1 MTEFGSDG
9 SKKMKT
15 TFSRLQFIFLTAF
28 ALVLMGAAALAQT
41 ATTAPPTPIRSPPLP
56 AQAVAPEKTQPRRRP
71 MRVTSTPPAKVT
83 VIPDQRAVA
92 PQVVTIVHRLS
103 GIKMLRFL
111 LRQSGEAGTV
121 AMIDPLSMTSD
132 AHASIIAG
140 WAIDDK
146 TITARLPQA
155 AAEIEFSQHPLFPA
169 ELSAVFPDANPR
181 RAATAPRPQPDLT
194 VITRDGQRLV
204 ARYVGLDGMTGL
216 SVLQVVGM
224 TAPATTAVT
233 PKTVTVGQTI
243 QVFAPE
249 RTSPNEATPGIIYV
263 RVGETEAKVS
273 ALARLSSG
281 KLQRLTVR
289 AAKFSPEVVG
299 GIACDAS
306 GNTLGIVEAIEGNNA
321 SLVPAEAARDAARR
335 VLERQAS
342 VPKPLLG
349 IRGEPVE
356 FSPRNL
362 FVANGWRE
370 DQLTKFFADQEG
382 ILLLQVMPGTPAA
395 RAGLRRGDVI
405 MKVNND
411 AVKSAEDF
419 SAFLGDVGSGEQ
431 VKFTVMRPDT
441 VGPFAIS
448 VKLGAAFDQP
458 FNWQFEMPRVSTAQV
473 GLESV
478 GIETVPFSARAASQ
492 MAAKSGLLVVA
503 IQPQTSAARSGLRE
517 GDLIE
522 SIDGRAVG
530 TGVMAFAFEFSRQQK
545 HVLSV
550 VRNREK
556 SQVELEPGN

>member
-9 SKKMKT
+9 SNKMKSML
-15 TFSRLQFIFLTAF
+15 SRFQFVFVTALALFL
-28 ALVLMGAAALAQT
+28 LAASALAQT
-41 ATTAPPTPIRSPPLP
+41 ATTAPPTPIPSAP
-56 AQAVAPEKTQPRRRP
+56 VPEKIQPRRRP
-71 MRVTSTPPAKVT
+71 MRGVSTPPAKVT

-121 AMIDPLSMTSD
+121 AMIDPLSITSD

-155 AAEIEFSQHPLFPA
+155 AAEIEFSQHPLIPG
-169 ELSAVFPDANPR
+169 EVLGIFPDASPR
-181 RAATAPRPQPDLT
+181 RAATAPRAQPDLT
-194 VITRDGQRLV
+194 VITRDGQRLA
-204 ARYVGLDGMTGL
+204 ARYVGLDGVTGL

-224 TAPATTAVT
+224 TPAPTATAMT
-233 PKTVTVGQTI
+233 PQAASVGQTI

-249 RTSPNEATPGIIYV
+249 RTSPSEATPGIIYV
-263 RVGETEAKVS
+263 RVGETEANVS
-273 ALARLSSG
+273 ALTRLSSG
-281 KLQRLTVR
+281 KLQRLMLR
-289 AAKFSPEVVG
+289 SAKFSPEVIG
-299 GIACDAS
+299 GVACDAS
-306 GNTLGIVEAIEGNNA
+306 GNTLGIVEAIEGNSA

-356 FSPRNL
+356 FSPRNV

-370 DQLTKFFADQEG
+370 DQLTKLFADQEG
-382 ILLLQVMPGTPAA
+382 IFVLQVMPGTPAA
-395 RAGLRRGDVI
+395 LAELRRGDVI

-411 AVKSAEDF
+411 TVKSAEDF
-419 SAFLGDVGSGEQ
+419 SAFLGDAGSGEQ
-431 VKFTVMRPDT
+431 VKFTVMRPDA

-448 VKLGAAFDQP
+448 VKLGAALDQP
-458 FNWQFEMPRVSTAQV
+458 FNWQLEMPRVSTAQI

-478 GIETVPFSARAASQ
+478 GIETVPLSARAASQ
-492 MAAKSGLLVVA
+492 MAAKNGLLVVA
-503 IQPQTSAARSGLRE
+503 IQPLTAAARSGLRE

-530 TGVMAFAFEFSRQQK
+530 AGAMAFAFEFSRQKK

-556 SQVELEPGN
+556 SRVELESSN

>member
-9 SKKMKT
+9 SKKMNT
-15 TFSRLQFIFLTAF
+15 RFSRLQFMFMTVV
-28 ALVLMGAAALAQT
+28 ALVMMAAAAFSQT
-41 ATTAPPTPIRSPPLP
+41 ATTAPPTPVPSPPGP
-56 AQAVAPEKTQPRRRP
+56 ALLEKIQPRRRP
-71 MRVTSTPPAKVT
+71 VRVAPAPPAKVT
-83 VIPDQRAVA
+83 VIPDPRSVA

-121 AMIDPLSMTSD
+121 AMMDPLSMTSD

-169 ELSAVFPDANPR
+169 EVPGMFPDATP
-181 RAATAPRPQPDLT
+181 RAATAPNAQPDLT
-194 VITRDGQRLV
+194 VITRDGQRLA
-204 ARYVGLDGMTGL
+204 ARYVGLDGVTGL

-224 TAPATTAVT
+224 TAPATTAVA
-233 PKTVTVGQTI
+233 PQAARVGQAI

-249 RTSPNEATPGIIYV
+249 RTSPNEPTPGIIYV
-263 RVGETEAKVS
+263 RVGETEANVS
-273 ALARLSSG
+273 ALTRLSSG
-281 KLQRLTVR
+281 KLQRLKIR

-299 GIACDAS
+299 GVACDAS
-306 GNTLGIVEAIEGNNA
+306 GNTMGIVEAIEGNIA
-321 SLVPAEAARDAARR
+321 SLVPAESAREAARR

-342 VPKPLLG
+342 VPRPLLG

-356 FSPRNL
+356 FSPRNV

-370 DQLTKFFADQEG
+370 DQLTRFFEDQEG

-395 RAGLRRGDVI
+395 RAELRRGDVI

-411 AVKSAEDF
+411 SVKSAEDF
-419 SAFLGDVGSGEQ
+419 SALLGDVGSGEQ
-431 VKFTVMRPDT
+431 VKFTVMRPDA

-458 FNWQFEMPRVSTAQV
+458 FNWQFEMPRVNTAQV

-478 GIETVPFSARAASQ
+478 GIETVPFSARAALQ

-503 IQPQTSAARSGLRE
+503 IQPQTPAARSGLRE

-522 SIDGRAVG
+522 AIDGRAVA
-530 TGVMAFAFEFSRQQK
+530 TGVMPFAFEFSREKK

-556 SQVELEPGN
+556 SQVALEASN

>member
-1 MTEFGSDG
+1 
-9 SKKMKT
+9 MKT
-15 TFSRLQFIFLTAF
+15 MLSRLQFMFMTVLL
-28 ALVLMGAAALAQT
+28 LVLLGAAALAQT
-41 ATTAPPTPIRSPPLP
+41 ATTAPPATPIQSPPVP
-56 AQAVAPEKTQPRRRP
+56 AQAVAPEKIQPRRKT
-71 MRVTSTPPAKVT
+71 MRVASAPPAKVT
-83 VIPDQRAVA
+83 VIPDQRPVA

-111 LRQSGEAGTV
+111 LRQAGEAGTV
-121 AMIDPLSMTSD
+121 SMIDPLSMTSD

-155 AAEIEFSQHPLFPA
+155 AAEIEFSQRMLFPA
-169 ELSAVFPDANPR
+169 EVPGAFPDAIPR
-181 RAATAPRPQPDLT
+181 RASAAPRAQPDLT

-204 ARYVGLDGMTGL
+204 ARYVGLDGVTGL

-224 TAPATTAVT
+224 TAPATTAAA
-233 PKTVTVGQTI
+233 PQAATVGQTI
-243 QVFAPE
+243 QVFAPA
-249 RTSPNEATPGIIYV
+249 RTSPNEPTPGVIYV

-281 KLQRLTVR
+281 KLQRLTLR

-299 GIACDAS
+299 GVACDAS

-321 SLVPAEAARDAARR
+321 SLVPADAARDAARR

-356 FSPRNL
+356 FSSRNV

-370 DQLTKFFADQEG
+370 DQFAKLFAGQEG

-395 RAGLRRGDVI
+395 LAELRRGDVI

-431 VKFTVMRPDT
+431 VKFTVMRPD
-441 VGPFAIS
+441 VADPFAIS
-448 VKLGAAFDQP
+448 AKLGAAFDQP
-458 FNWQFEMPRVSTAQV
+458 FNLQFELPRVSTAQM

-478 GIETVPFSARAASQ
+478 GIETVPLSARAASQ

-503 IQPQTSAARSGLRE
+503 IQPQTAAARSGLRE

-530 TGVMAFAFEFSRQQK
+530 IGPMPFAFEFSRQQK

-556 SQVELEPGN
+556 SQVELEASN

>member
-1 MTEFGSDG
+1 
-9 SKKMKT
+9 
-15 TFSRLQFIFLTAF
+15 
-28 ALVLMGAAALAQT
+28 
-41 ATTAPPTPIRSPPLP
+41 
-56 AQAVAPEKTQPRRRP
+56 
-71 MRVTSTPPAKVT
+71 MRVASAPPAKVT
-83 VIPDQRAVA
+83 VIPDQQPVA

-103 GIKMLRFL
+103 GMKMLRFL

-155 AAEIEFSQHPLFPA
+155 AAEIEFLQPPSFPA
-169 ELSAVFPDANPR
+169 EFSGVFPDANSR
-181 RAATAPRPQPDLT
+181 RASTAPRPQPDLT
-194 VITRDGQRLV
+194 VITRDGRRL
-204 ARYVGLDGMTGL
+204 AAHYVGLDGMTGL
-216 SVLQVVGM
+216 SVLQVVGL
-224 TAPATTAVT
+224 APPSSAAVID
-233 PKTVTVGQTI
+233 KSVTVGQTI

-249 RTSPNEATPGIIYV
+249 RTSPGEATPGIIYV

-273 ALARLSSG
+273 GLARLSSG
-281 KLQRLTVR
+281 KLRRLTAH
-289 AAKFSPEVVG
+289 AAKLSPVVVG
-299 GIACDAS
+299 GVACDAS

-321 SLVPAEAARDAARR
+321 SIVPAEAVRDAAHR

-342 VPKPLLG
+342 VPRPLLG
-349 IRGEPVE
+349 IRGEAVE

-370 DQLTKFFADQEG
+370 DQLAKLVGDQQG

-395 RAGLRRGDVI
+395 LAELRRGDVI
-405 MKVNND
+405 KKVNGD

-419 SAFLGDVGSGEQ
+419 SALLGDVGSGEQ
-431 VKFTVMRPDT
+431 VKFTVLRPDT

-458 FNWQFEMPRVSTAQV
+458 FNWKFEMPRLNTAQV

-478 GIETVPFSARAASQ
+478 GVESVPVSARAASQ
-492 MAAKSGLLVVA
+492 MAAKSGLLVMAV
-503 IQPQTSAARSGLRE
+503 QPGSVAARSGLRE

-530 TGVMAFAFEFSRQQK
+530 GGATAFAFEFSRQKK

-556 SQVELEPGN
+556 SQVELEASN

>member
-1 MTEFGSDG
+1 
-9 SKKMKT
+9 MKT
-15 TFSRLQFIFLTAF
+15 MLSRLQFMFMTAL
-28 ALVLMGAAALAQT
+28 ALVLLGSAALAQT
-41 ATTAPPTPIRSPPLP
+41 ATTAPATPIQSPTVPP
-56 AQAVAPEKTQPRRRP
+56 QTVAPEKIQPRRRP
-71 MRVTSTPPAKVT
+71 MRVASAPPAKVT
-83 VIPDQRAVA
+83 VIPDQRPVA

-111 LRQSGEAGTV
+111 LRQPGEAGTV
-121 AMIDPLSMTSD
+121 SMIDPLSMSSD

-155 AAEIEFSQHPLFPA
+155 VAEIEFSQRLFFPA
-169 ELSAVFPDANPR
+169 EVPGMFPDANPR
-181 RAATAPRPQPDLT
+181 RAAAAPRAQPDLT
-194 VITRDGQRLV
+194 VITRDGQRLT
-204 ARYVGLDGMTGL
+204 ARYVGLDGVTGL

-233 PKTVTVGQTI
+233 PQAATVGQTI
-243 QVFAPE
+243 QLFAPE
-249 RTSPNEATPGIIYV
+249 RTSPNEATPGVIYV

-273 ALARLSSG
+273 GLARLSSG

-370 DQLTKFFADQEG
+370 DQLTKLFADQEG

-395 RAGLRRGDVI
+395 RADLRRGDVI

-411 AVKSAEDF
+411 TVKSAEDF
-419 SAFLGDVGSGEQ
+419 SAFLGDAGSGEQ
-431 VKFTVMRPDT
+431 VKFTVMRSDT

-503 IQPQTSAARSGLRE
+503 IQPQTAAARSGLRE

-522 SIDGRAVG
+522 SIDGRPVG
-530 TGVMAFAFEFSRQQK
+530 IGPMPFAFEFSRQKK

-556 SQVELEPGN
+556 SQVELEASN

>member
-15 TFSRLQFIFLTAF
+15 MFSRIRFMFMTALAF
-28 ALVLMGAAALAQT
+28 VLLGAAAMAQT
-41 ATTAPPTPIRSPPLP
+41 ATTAPPTPIQSQPVP
-56 AQAVAPEKTQPRRRP
+56 AQAVVPEKIQPRRRP
-71 MRVTSTPPAKVT
+71 MRVASVPPAKVT

-111 LRQSGEAGTV
+111 LKQSGEAGTV
-121 AMIDPLSMTSD
+121 SMIDPLSMTSD

-140 WAIDDK
+140 WAIDEK

-155 AAEIEFSQHPLFPA
+155 AAEIEFSQRPLFLA
-169 ELSAVFPDANPR
+169 EVPGMFPDASLR
-181 RAATAPRPQPDLT
+181 RAATAPRAQPDLT

-204 ARYVGLDGMTGL
+204 ARYVGLDGVTGL

-224 TAPATTAVT
+224 TAPATTGVT
-233 PKTVTVGQTI
+233 PQTVTVGQAI

-263 RVGETEAKVS
+263 RVGETEANVS

-281 KLQRLTVR
+281 KLQRLMVR

-299 GIACDAS
+299 GVACDAS
-306 GNTLGIVEAIEGNNA
+306 GNTLGIVEAIDGNIA

-356 FSPRNL
+356 FSTRNL

-370 DQLTKFFADQEG
+370 DQWAKLFADQAG

-395 RAGLRRGDVI
+395 LAELRRGDVI

-411 AVKSAEDF
+411 TVKSAEDF

-431 VKFTVMRPDT
+431 VKFTVVRPDT
-441 VGPFAIS
+441 ANPFAIS
-448 VKLGAAFDQP
+448 VKLGAEFDQP

-503 IQPQTSAARSGLRE
+503 IQPQTAAARSSLRE

-530 TGVMAFAFEFSRQQK
+530 TGAMAFAFEFSRQKK

-556 SQVELEPGN
+556 SRVELEASN

>member
-1 MTEFGSDG
+1 MTAFGSDG
-9 SKKMKT
+9 SKKVKT
-15 TFSRLQFIFLTAF
+15 MFSRLQFALMTAV
-28 ALVLMGAAALAQT
+28 ALLLLGASALAQT
-41 ATTAPPTPIRSPPLP
+41 ATTASPTPAQSPPGP
-56 AQAVAPEKTQPRRRP
+56 ALLEKIQPRRRST
-71 MRVTSTPPAKVT
+71 RVASAPPAKVT
-83 VIPDQRAVA
+83 VIPDQRTVA

-121 AMIDPLSMTSD
+121 SMIDPLSITSD

-155 AAEIEFSQHPLFPA
+155 AAEIEFSRRPLFPA
-169 ELSAVFPDANPR
+169 EVPGMFPEAISR
-181 RAATAPRPQPDLT
+181 RAATVPRAQPDLT
-194 VITRDGQRLV
+194 VITRDGQRLA
-204 ARYVGLDGMTGL
+204 ARYVGLDGLTGL

-224 TAPATTAVT
+224 TAPATTVT
-233 PKTVTVGQTI
+233 PQAATVGQTI

-263 RVGETEAKVS
+263 RVGETEANVS
-273 ALARLSSG
+273 ALSRLSSG
-281 KLQRLTVR
+281 KLQRLMVR

-342 VPKPLLG
+342 VPRPLLG

-356 FSPRNL
+356 FSTRNL

-370 DQLTKFFADQEG
+370 DQLTRLFAEQEG

-395 RAGLRRGDVI
+395 QAELRRGDVI

-419 SAFLGDVGSGEQ
+419 SALLGDVGSGEQ
-431 VKFTVMRPDT
+431 VKFTVMRPD
-441 VGPFAIS
+441 VAGPFAIS
-448 VKLGAAFDQP
+448 AKLGAAFDQP
-458 FNWQFEMPRVSTAQV
+458 FNWQFELPRVSTAQV

-478 GIETVPFSARAASQ
+478 GIETVPLSARAASQ

-503 IQPQTSAARSGLRE
+503 IQPLTAAARSDLRE

-530 TGVMAFAFEFSRQQK
+530 AGAMAFAFEFSREKK

-556 SQVELEPGN
+556 SQVELEASN

>member
-1 MTEFGSDG
+1 MNT
-9 SKKMKT
+9 M
-15 TFSRLQFIFLTAF
+15 FSRLQFMFMMAIAF
-28 ALVLMGAAALAQT
+28 VLLGAAALAQT
-41 ATTAPPTPIRSPPLP
+41 ATTAPSTTVQSPPVP
-56 AQAVAPEKTQPRRRP
+56 ARAAPEKIQRRKSA
-71 MRVTSTPPAKVT
+71 RVASAPPAKVT
-83 VIPDQRAVA
+83 VIPDQRPVA

-111 LRQSGEAGTV
+111 LRQQGEAGTV
-121 AMIDPLSMTSD
+121 SMIDPLSMTSD

-155 AAEIEFSQHPLFPA
+155 AAEIEFSQRMLFPSEA
-169 ELSAVFPDANPR
+169 GVAFPDAMPR
-181 RAATAPRPQPDLT
+181 RASTAPRAQPDLT
-194 VITRDGQRLV
+194 VITRDGQRLT
-204 ARYVGLDGMTGL
+204 ARYVGLDGVTGL

-224 TAPATTAVT
+224 TAPAATGAA
-233 PKTVTVGQTI
+233 PQTVAVGQTI
-243 QVFAPE
+243 QLFAPE

-263 RVGETEAKVS
+263 RVGETDAKVS

-281 KLQRLTVR
+281 KLLRLTLR

-299 GIACDAS
+299 GVACDAS

-356 FSPRNL
+356 FSTRNV
-362 FVANGWRE
+362 FMANGWRE
-370 DQLTKFFADQEG
+370 DQFTKLFADQEG

-395 RAGLRRGDVI
+395 RAELRRGDVI

-411 AVKSAEDF
+411 TVKSAEDF

-431 VKFTVMRPDT
+431 VKFTVLRPD
-441 VGPFAIS
+441 VDGPFAIS
-448 VKLGAAFDQP
+448 AKLGVAFDQP
-458 FNWQFEMPRVSTAQV
+458 FDWQFELPRAKTARG
-473 GLESV
+473 GLESM
-478 GIETVPFSARAASQ
+478 GIETVPLSARAASQ
-492 MAAKSGLLVVA
+492 MAGKSGLLVVS
-503 IQPQTSAARSGLRE
+503 IQPLTAAARSGLRE

-522 SIDGRAVG
+522 SIDGHEVG
-530 TGVMAFAFEFSRQQK
+530 IGPMPFAFEFSRQQK
-545 HVLSV
+545 HVLTV

-556 SQVELEPGN
+556 SQVELEASN

>member
-1 MTEFGSDG
+1 
-9 SKKMKT
+9 MKT
-15 TFSRLQFIFLTAF
+15 IVSRLQFTFMTALT
-28 ALVLMGAAALAQT
+28 LVLLGTAALAQT
-41 ATTAPPTPIRSPPLP
+41 AASAPPTPIQSPPVP
-56 AQAVAPEKTQPRRRP
+56 ARAVVPEKIQPRRRP
-71 MRVTSTPPAKVT
+71 MVASTPPAKVT
-83 VIPDQRAVA
+83 VIPDQQPVA

-111 LRQSGEAGTV
+111 LRQAGEAGTV

-132 AHASIIAG
+132 AHASIVAG
-140 WAIDDK
+140 WAIDEK

-155 AAEIEFSQHPLFPA
+155 AAEIDFFQAPLLPA
-169 ELSAVFPDANPR
+169 ELSGMFPDANSRSASTVPR
-181 RAATAPRPQPDLT
+181 AQPDLT
-194 VITRDGQRLV
+194 VITRDGRRLA

-224 TAPATTAVT
+224 VAPSPAAVA
-233 PKTVTVGQTI
+233 PKSVTMGQTI

-249 RTSPNEATPGIIYV
+249 RTSPSEATPGIIYV

-273 ALARLSSG
+273 GLARLSSG
-281 KLQRLTVR
+281 KLQRLTVH
-289 AAKFSPEVVG
+289 AVKLSPVVVG
-299 GIACDAS
+299 GVACDAS

-321 SLVPAEAARDAARR
+321 SLVPAEAVRDAARR

-342 VPKPLLG
+342 VPRPLLG

-356 FSPRNL
+356 FSPRTL

-370 DQLTKFFADQEG
+370 DQLTKLVGDQEG

-395 RAGLRRGDVI
+395 FAELRRGDVI

-419 SAFLGDVGSGEQ
+419 SALLGDAGSGEQ
-431 VKFTVMRPDT
+431 VKFTVLRPDA

-458 FNWQFEMPRVSTAQV
+458 FNWQFEMPRVNTAQG

-478 GIETVPFSARAASQ
+478 GIETVPLSARAASQ

-503 IQPQTSAARSGLRE
+503 IQPQSVAARSGLRE

-530 TGVMAFAFEFSRQQK
+530 SGVMAFAFEFSRQKK

-556 SQVELEPGN
+556 SQVELEASN

>member
-15 TFSRLQFIFLTAF
+15 TFSRLQLIFMTAF
-28 ALVLMGAAALAQT
+28 ALVMMGAAALAQT
-41 ATTAPPTPIRSPPLP
+41 APTAPPTPVQSPPLP
-56 AQAVAPEKTQPRRRP
+56 AVPEKTQPRRRP

-169 ELSAVFPDANPR
+169 ELSGVFPDANPR
-181 RAATAPRPQPDLT
+181 RASTAPRPQPDLT

-204 ARYVGLDGMTGL
+204 ARYVGLDGVTGL

-233 PKTVTVGQTI
+233 PLTVTLGQTI

-263 RVGETEAKVS
+263 RVGETEARVS

-299 GIACDAS
+299 GVACDAS
-306 GNTLGIVEAIEGNNA
+306 GNTLGIVEAIDGNTA

-370 DQLTKFFADQEG
+370 DQLTKLFADQEG
-382 ILLLQVMPGTPAA
+382 IHLLQVMPGTPAA

-431 VKFTVMRPDT
+431 VKFTVMRPDA

-458 FNWQFEMPRVSTAQV
+458 LNWQFEMPRVSTAQV

-503 IQPQTSAARSGLRE
+503 IQPQTAAARSGLRE

-530 TGVMAFAFEFSRQQK
+530 TGVMAFAFEFSRQKK

-556 SQVELEPGN
+556 SQVELEASN

>member
-15 TFSRLQFIFLTAF
+15 MFSRLQFMFMTALAF
-28 ALVLMGAAALAQT
+28 VLLGAAAMAQT
-41 ATTAPPTPIRSPPLP
+41 ATTAPPTPIQSTPVP
-56 AQAVAPEKTQPRRRP
+56 AQAVVPEKIQPRRKP
-71 MRVTSTPPAKVT
+71 MRVASAPPAKVT

-121 AMIDPLSMTSD
+121 SMIDPLSMTSD

-155 AAEIEFSQHPLFPA
+155 AAEIEFSQRLLFPA
-169 ELSAVFPDANPR
+169 ELPGTFPDAGPR
-181 RAATAPRPQPDLT
+181 RAATAPRAQPDLT

-204 ARYVGLDGMTGL
+204 ARYVGLDGVTGL

-224 TAPATTAVT
+224 TAPATTGVT
-233 PKTVTVGQTI
+233 PQTVTVGQAI

-263 RVGETEAKVS
+263 RVGETEANVS

-281 KLQRLTVR
+281 KLQRLIVR
-289 AAKFSPEVVG
+289 SAKFSPEVVG
-299 GIACDAS
+299 GVACDAS
-306 GNTLGIVEAIEGNNA
+306 GNTLGIVEAIDGNIA
-321 SLVPAEAARDAARR
+321 SLVPAQAARDAARR

-356 FSPRNL
+356 FSTRNL

-370 DQLTKFFADQEG
+370 DQWAKFFADQAG

-395 RAGLRRGDVI
+395 LAELRRGDVI

-431 VKFTVMRPDT
+431 VKFTVMRPDA

-473 GLESV
+473 GLESA

-503 IQPQTSAARSGLRE
+503 IQPQTAAARSGLRE

-530 TGVMAFAFEFSRQQK
+530 IGPMPFAFEFSRQKK

-556 SQVELEPGN
+556 AQVELEASN